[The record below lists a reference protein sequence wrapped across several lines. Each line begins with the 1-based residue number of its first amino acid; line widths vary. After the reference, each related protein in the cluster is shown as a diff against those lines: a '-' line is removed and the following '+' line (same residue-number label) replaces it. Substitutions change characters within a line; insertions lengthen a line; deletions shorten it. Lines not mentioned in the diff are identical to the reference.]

1 MHRQRVL
8 SALVLL
14 PGFLLLV
21 QLGSPFHFSLLVS
34 VAIGLAA
41 WEFARLCPGG
51 LDAGLRLLLL
61 AGALAWHAALLSGVG
76 AAALPPALGAVALA
90 WSLRGG
96 NLRAGALGAAWT
108 ALGLGYVG
116 GLMGCASLLRAVP
129 DGRQLILYVTFVTW
143 AGDIGAYY
151 VGSRWGRRPLAIRVS
166 PKKSWEGLWG
176 GLAASGLVAAI
187 GSTWLWPRL
196 AWPTALPLGVFLG
209 VVGLVGDL
217 AESALKRAADVK
229 DSGGLIPGHGGV
241 LDRLDSLMF
250 AVAALYALVWLG
262 WV

>member
-14 PGFLLLV
+14 PAFLLLV
-21 QLGSPFHFSLLVS
+21 QLGTPFHFSLLVS
-34 VAIGLAA
+34 LAIGLAA
-41 WEFARLCPGG
+41 WEFSRLCPGG
-51 LDAGLRLLLL
+51 LEFGLRLLLVL
-61 AGALAWHAALLSGVG
+61 GALGWHAALLSGVG
-76 AAALPPALGAVALA
+76 TAVLPPLLGAVALA
-90 WSLRGG
+90 WSLRSGE
-96 NLRAGALGAAWT
+96 LRVGVQGAAWV

-116 GLMGCASLLRAVP
+116 GLMGCASLLRAAP

-151 VGSRWGRRPLAIRVS
+151 VGSRWGRRRLAVRVS

-176 GLAASGLVAAI
+176 GLAACGLVGAL
-187 GSTWLWPRL
+187 GSGWLWPRV
-196 AWPTALPLGVFLG
+196 AWPTALGVGALLG

-250 AVAALYALVWLG
+250 AAAALYALVWLG
-262 WV
+262 WI